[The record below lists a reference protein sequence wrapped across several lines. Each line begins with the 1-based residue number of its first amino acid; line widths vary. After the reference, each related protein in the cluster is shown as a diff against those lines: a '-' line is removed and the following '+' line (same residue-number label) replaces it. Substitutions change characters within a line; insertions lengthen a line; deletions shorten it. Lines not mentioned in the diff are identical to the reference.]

1 MRCIGKCLAAAGN
14 RELQRLP
21 EHLAHLKASRW
32 YQRDCAYWQ
41 GKLADMPLRPNLPL
55 KVPSATVEH
64 PRFAEH
70 TLYIDK
76 QIWQDFKRQAQ
87 HYQVSYSSVLLS
99 LYGYLIARYSGNS
112 EFLITMTL
120 FNRYAVCEDVNDI
133 LGDFTSTNLFHF
145 RDAGEDL
152 FTTIETTHKRMW
164 DDIQHAL
171 YSGLDVQRDLVKLH
185 GTDRHSAV
193 SPLVFTGVVGQ
204 QTGDWDKQAYLE
216 DSEAREQRY
225 WCAQTSQAWIDL
237 QAIEVD
243 GRFMSKWLYVEQLF
257 DEETIAHLNRAY
269 CRLIS
274 LLAQQPWEMPVGCE
288 NYLPEAQREMMQQ
301 ANAVTQPLS
310 EETLFSAFD
319 LLATQAR
326 HRETIAVYDGEA
338 AIGMTYGQLKQD
350 SDALAQQG

>member
-1 MRCIGKCLAAAGN
+1 MR
-14 RELQRLP
+14 
-21 EHLAHLKASRW
+21 
-32 YQRDCAYWQ
+32 
-41 GKLADMPLRPNLPL
+41 
-55 KVPSATVEH
+55 
-64 PRFAEH
+64 
-70 TLYIDK
+70 
-76 QIWQDFKRQAQ
+76 
-87 HYQVSYSSVLLS
+87 
-99 LYGYLIARYSGNS
+99 
-112 EFLITMTL
+112 
-120 FNRYAVCEDVNDI
+120 DVNDI

-152 FTTIETTHKRMW
+152 FTTIETTHNV

-185 GTDRHSAV
+185 GLDRHSAV

-216 DSEAREQRY
+216 TARRASSDIG
-225 WCAQTSQAWIDL
+225 AQTSQAWIDL

-274 LLAQQPWEMPVGCE
+274 LLRSSQGNAGGMR
-288 NYLPEAQREMMQQ
+288 YLPEAQREMMQQ

>member
-1 MRCIGKCLAAAGN
+1 M
-14 RELQRLP
+14 
-21 EHLAHLKASRW
+21 
-32 YQRDCAYWQ
+32 
-41 GKLADMPLRPNLPL
+41 
-55 KVPSATVEH
+55 
-64 PRFAEH
+64 
-70 TLYIDK
+70 
-76 QIWQDFKRQAQ
+76 
-87 HYQVSYSSVLLS
+87 
-99 LYGYLIARYSGNS
+99 
-112 EFLITMTL
+112 
-120 FNRYAVCEDVNDI
+120 
-133 LGDFTSTNLFHF
+133 
-145 RDAGEDL
+145 
-152 FTTIETTHKRMW
+152 
-164 DDIQHAL
+164 
-171 YSGLDVQRDLVKLH
+171 
-185 GTDRHSAV
+185 
-193 SPLVFTGVVGQ
+193 
-204 QTGDWDKQAYLE
+204 
-216 DSEAREQRY
+216 
-225 WCAQTSQAWIDL
+225 IDL

-350 SDALAQQG
+350 SDALAQQGVGSSAPLIAVLAEKATPRSVPVWRS